1 MPLNLAVQ
9 QKQVMAGEAD
19 LQRQTRLQQSP
30 AQHGFG
36 TSRPVGDAS
45 TNNLATMA
53 TEYNSSQPQQGTAS
67 GGRARADVDAT
78 PSSGQR
84 LSGEYGKFM
93 ICCCFFI
100 FVFYY
105 CSFIT
110 VH

>member
-53 TEYNSSQPQQGTAS
+53 TEYSSQPQQGTAS
-67 GGRARADVDAT
+67 GGRVRADAYAT
-78 PSSGQR
+78 PTSGQR
-84 LSGEYGKFM
+84 LSGEYGKFL
-93 ICCCFFI
+93 ICCRFLFWFLI
-100 FVFYY
+100 H
-105 CSFIT
+105 CSLGL
-110 VH
+110 